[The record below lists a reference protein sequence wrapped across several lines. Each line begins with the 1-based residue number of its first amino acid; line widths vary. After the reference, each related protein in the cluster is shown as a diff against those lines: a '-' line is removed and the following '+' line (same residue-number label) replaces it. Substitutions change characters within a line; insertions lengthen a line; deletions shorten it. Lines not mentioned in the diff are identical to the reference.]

1 MNNKNHPSKKSRTEI
16 TTVTVNGEQ
25 WTEVSDLLASGPDA
39 QVYVTEID
47 EDGDTSIIFG
57 DGCHGQRLP
66 TGDLNISATY
76 RYGAG
81 ETGEIAVTLQ
91 GATIPATRDLQ
102 QWVVI
107 RNSPQSVEFG
117 LYEGH
122 YKSGGLPR
130 RLYFPRSSLV
140 CWFLLLILTL
150 LGLLGLTIILLSR

>member
-1 MNNKNHPSKKSRTEI
+1 MNNKNHPSKKSQTVI

-25 WTEVSDLLASGPDA
+25 WTEVSDLQASGPNA

-66 TGDLNISATY
+66 TGDLNFSATY

-81 ETGEIAVTLQ
+81 ESGEIAVTLQ
-91 GATIPATRDLQ
+91 GATITATHDLQ
-102 QWVVI
+102 QWAVI
-107 RNSPQSVEFG
+107 RNSSQAVEFG
-117 LYEGH
+117 LYDGH

-130 RLYFPRSSLV
+130 RSYFPPQALFVGSCYSY
-140 CWFLLLILTL
+140 
-150 LGLLGLTIILLSR
+150 